1 MSKGK
6 KGRTSD
12 RYIEALISELKEQG
26 EGDVLGEAGGDA
38 SVSAADSVID
48 VSQKDIA
55 KDVNF
60 EDIGGDA
67 KKDESTT
74 AALPDGLD
82 LKDVNAKH
90 KVRSL
95 REEQSVTVPLPKDTG
110 NHSNPSVTHSQSTT
124 AGGGFSDRTQPMAKG
139 GASRESS
146 IKVAVGVG
154 RSAGRAPASAAGQQS
169 EVALQ
174 QAATLDLAQ
183 ARINELTVE
192 KERLEEEIRLLV
204 SAGAIAKRQED
215 EMKAKLY
222 EAERVKNDVL
232 QTAELEAKILKE
244 SLMDKDREYNKLKKK
259 LDEMDG
265 RMHTDLKKVRVRERE
280 LENRLELARLEK
292 AALVR
297 TKDETILDLKRKLD
311 EYASNLELEKH
322 KAADLQKKID
332 AQQEQLGRTVRAL
345 RMALTNLESSDATGG
360 QIVPIKK
367 AE

>member
-26 EGDVLGEAGGDA
+26 EGDVLGD
-38 SVSAADSVID
+38 ADSANAVID

-55 KDVNF
+55 KDVHF
-60 EDIGGDA
+60 EDIGA
-67 KKDESTT
+67 NENDESTT
-74 AALPDGLD
+74 AQLPDGLD

-90 KVRSL
+90 KMRPL

-139 GASRESS
+139 SPTNRESS

-154 RSAGRAPASAAGQQS
+154 RSAGRNPASAAGQQS

-183 ARINELTVE
+183 ARINELTQE

-215 EMKAKLY
+215 EMKAKLF
-222 EAERVKNDVL
+222 EAERVRNDVL

-322 KAADLQKKID
+322 KAADLQKRID

-345 RMALTNLESSDATGG
+345 RMALTNLESGDATGG

-367 AE
+367 AD

>member
-12 RYIEALISELKEQG
+12 RYIEALISELKQQG
-26 EGDVLGEAGGDA
+26 EGDVLGAD
-38 SVSAADSVID
+38 VSESVID

-55 KDVNF
+55 KDINF
-60 EDIGGDA
+60 EDVGA
-67 KKDESTT
+67 TPSDESTT

-82 LKDVNAKH
+82 MKDVNAKH
-90 KVRSL
+90 KVRPL
-95 REEQSVTVPLPKDTG
+95 QEEQSVTVPLPKDTG
-110 NHSNPSVTHSQSTT
+110 NHSNPSVTHSQSTGGV
-124 AGGGFSDRTQPMAKG
+124 GGGFSDRTQPMGKG
-139 GASRESS
+139 LASNRESS

-154 RSAGRAPASAAGQQS
+154 RSAGRNPASAAGQQS

-183 ARINELTVE
+183 ARINELTTE

-215 EMKAKLY
+215 EMQAKLY
-222 EAERVKNDVL
+222 EAERVRNDVL
-232 QTAELEAKILKE
+232 QTAELEVKILKE

-292 AALVR
+292 SALVR

-311 EYASNLELEKH
+311 EYSSNLELEKH
-322 KAADLQKKID
+322 KAADLQKRID

-345 RMALTNLESSDATGG
+345 RMALTNLESSDTTGG
-360 QIVPIKK
+360 QILPIKK